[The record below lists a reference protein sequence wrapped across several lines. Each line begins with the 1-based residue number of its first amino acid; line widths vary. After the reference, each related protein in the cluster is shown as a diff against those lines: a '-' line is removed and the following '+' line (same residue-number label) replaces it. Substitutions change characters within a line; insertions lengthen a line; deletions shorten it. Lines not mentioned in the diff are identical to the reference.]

1 MALKE
6 TNKSRV
12 KRKDIEWK
20 PLYNLA
26 KKETEADV
34 YEVLNYW
41 KPLDRLAKK
50 EFPDKENGGIF

>member
-26 KKETEADV
+26 RKETEADV

-50 EFPDKENGGIF
+50 EFSDEI